1 VELLCN
7 FFFRA
12 VFLFPY
18 GAENEGIPRSN
29 KKSRERI
36 TANPENH
43 REPKKGSLTM
53 KRTAIVT
60 TAALMFA
67 GFTSLSIAAE
77 NTATQNNQA
86 PVVQSK
92 SVVTPSPVGE
102 KKNEVL
108 SGKEHATVPQSEGK
122 VVQNSAPVAEKT
134 VTEKKESVA
143 PMTVKSGQTEKKVEQ
158 KPQSTQPNTTPAK

>member
-1 VELLCN
+1 
-7 FFFRA
+7 
-12 VFLFPY
+12 
-18 GAENEGIPRSN
+18 
-29 KKSRERI
+29 
-36 TANPENH
+36 
-43 REPKKGSLTM
+43 M

-77 NTATQNNQA
+77 NTATQSSQA
-86 PVVQSK
+86 PVMQSK

-108 SGKEHATVPQSEGK
+108 SGKEHSSAPQNGQK

-134 VTEKKESVA
+134 VTEKKEPVA
-143 PMTVKSGQTEKKVEQ
+143 PVAVKSGQMEKKVEQ